1 MTTRAAIDSDRSL
14 RVLHPIHRGR
24 PVMRGERRERPV
36 GIGQDA
42 NAAFDADQ
50 NRDSAAG
57 AAIGGRL
64 RYIENSGGIFQE
76 PAHLSLI
83 G

>member
-1 MTTRAAIDSDRSL
+1 MATRAAIDSDRSL
-14 RVLHPIHRGR
+14 RVLHTIYGGR
-24 PVMRGERRERPV
+24 PVMRGERCERPV

-50 NRDSAAG
+50 NRDS